1 MSFNLKNCVFGLLA
15 VLPLA
20 VSCGPSLSGDGTGSA
35 SSGSTGSTFS
45 RQTDYSID
53 LNIDFAGITDASAIS
68 PTEVLIS
75 WGDAMFIDDPASAA
89 GMRYVIFRGLTHQAP
104 LRDVGQIAI
113 TGQGELTFT
122 DDFSDLENPPP
133 LDNTTWYYSVVAIAD
148 ESISNNVQVAI
159 ARTPSAYAPGTMSFD
174 DDVLPLFTNIRNP
187 SDATQNCLSCHSTG
201 NAAGGMDLSTL
212 EGILAGV
219 GTPANPDSFIIP
231 FLGDDSFS
239 EFHARFIA
247 GSIFD
252 QDSAFFNHLPY
263 ISQPDGGGEAE
274 LVPWG
279 SDVDSQVTDTPAG
292 NDFTQI
298 ATGALHSVAVITDGS
313 LASWGNDGD
322 LQVTNTPVGND
333 FTQVAAGNMHSVAL
347 RSDGTLVSWGNDGS
361 LQVTNTPVDN
371 DFTQVAAG
379 NTHSVALRSDGTL
392 ISWGDDGSLQVTNTP
407 VGNDF
412 AQVSAGG
419 YHSVALRADSSLVSW
434 GNDGDLQVTNTPVG
448 NNFTQVSAG
457 GYHSVAL
464 ESYGIRDLALPI
476 RNWAFE
482 GALPELD
489 STPPVFEFADVN
501 NAGLYYGKFIDF
513 DTVRLYVPH
522 ASDPE
527 SIPVNGSRAGQIDY
541 VVYAGETS
549 SAIDWDHPI
558 AMKSLTINEAGQSYV
573 SIDFNWVDGTGQL
586 ISNDLVV
593 VVRPMDAAGR
603 SVDID
608 VLNYDDNDQSQLDL
622 FRDRMR
628 NMSSQEREILI
639 TQ

>member
-1 MSFNLKNCVFGLLA
+1 MPLNLKNCVFGLVA

-20 VSCGPSLSGDGTGSA
+20 ISCGPSLSGDGTGSA

-104 LRDVGQIAI
+104 LRGVGQIAI

-174 DDVLPLFTNIRNP
+174 DDVWPLFTNIRNP

-219 GTPANPDSFIIP
+219 GTPANPNSFIIP
-231 FLGDDSFS
+231 FLGDDSYT
-239 EFHARFIA
+239 EFRARFTA
-247 GSIFD
+247 G
-252 QDSAFFNHLPY
+252 
-263 ISQPDGGGEAE
+263 
-274 LVPWG
+274 
-279 SDVDSQVTDTPAG
+279 
-292 NDFTQI
+292 
-298 ATGALHSVAVITDGS
+298 
-313 LASWGNDGD
+313 
-322 LQVTNTPVGND
+322 
-333 FTQVAAGNMHSVAL
+333 
-347 RSDGTLVSWGNDGS
+347 
-361 LQVTNTPVDN
+361 TPVDQGSALAN
-371 DFTQVAAG
+371 HLDYIVEPGGPTSEAG
-379 NTHSVALRSDGTL
+379 DG
-392 ISWGDDGSLQVTNTP
+392 I
-407 VGNDF
+407 
-412 AQVSAGG
+412 
-419 YHSVALRADSSLVSW
+419 
-434 GNDGDLQVTNTPVG
+434 
-448 NNFTQVSAG
+448 
-457 GYHSVAL
+457 
-464 ESYGIRDLALPI
+464 EDLALPI

-482 GALPELD
+482 GALPTPD
-489 STPPVFEFADVN
+489 STPPVFEFADVH
-501 NAGLYYGKFIDF
+501 NAGLYYGKFINF
-513 DTVRLYVPH
+513 DTIRLYVPH

-527 SIPVNGSRAGQIDY
+527 SIPVNGSLAGQIDY

-549 SAIDWDHPI
+549 NTIDWDHPV
-558 AMKSLTINEAGQSYV
+558 AMKSLTINEAGQNEV
-573 SIDFNWVDGTGQL
+573 SIDFTWVDENEEL
-586 ISNDLVV
+586 ISNELVV

-608 VLNYDDNDQSQLDL
+608 VLNYDETDPSQLEL
-622 FRDRMR
+622 FRQRMR
-628 NMSSQEREILI
+628 NMSSQEREIII

>member
-1 MSFNLKNCVFGLLA
+1 MSFNLKNCVFGLVA

-20 VSCGPSLSGDGTGSA
+20 ISCGPSLSEDGTGSA
-35 SSGSTGSTFS
+35 GSGSTGSTFS

-159 ARTPSAYAPGTMSFD
+159 ARTPSAYAPGTMDFEE
-174 DDVLPLFTNIRNP
+174 DVLPLFAAIENP
-187 SDATQNCLSCHSTG
+187 TDVIDPLTGNVQNCLSCHSTG

-219 GTPANPDSFIIP
+219 GTPANPDSFVIP
-231 FLGDDSFS
+231 FLGDDSFA
-239 EFHARFIA
+239 EFQARFTG
-247 GSIFD
+247 GSLFD
-252 QDSAFFNHLPY
+252 QNSARSNHFDY
-263 ISQPDGGGEAE
+263 IVEPDGGTPEA
-274 LVPWG
+274 G
-279 SDVDSQVTDTPAG
+279 
-292 NDFTQI
+292 
-298 ATGALHSVAVITDGS
+298 DG
-313 LASWGNDGD
+313 
-322 LQVTNTPVGND
+322 V
-333 FTQVAAGNMHSVAL
+333 
-347 RSDGTLVSWGNDGS
+347 
-361 LQVTNTPVDN
+361 
-371 DFTQVAAG
+371 
-379 NTHSVALRSDGTL
+379 
-392 ISWGDDGSLQVTNTP
+392 
-407 VGNDF
+407 
-412 AQVSAGG
+412 
-419 YHSVALRADSSLVSW
+419 
-434 GNDGDLQVTNTPVG
+434 
-448 NNFTQVSAG
+448 
-457 GYHSVAL
+457 
-464 ESYGIRDLALPI
+464 EDLALPI

-489 STPPVFEFADVN
+489 STPPVFEFADVY
-501 NAGLYYGKFIDF
+501 NAGLYYGKFINF
-513 DTVRLYVPH
+513 DTIRLYVPH

-527 SIPVNGSRAGQIDY
+527 SIPVNGSLAGQIDY

-549 SAIDWDHPI
+549 NTIDWDHPV
-558 AMKSLTINEAGQSYV
+558 AMKSLTINEAGQSSV
-573 SIDFNWVDGTGQL
+573 SIDFKWVDENGAL
-586 ISNDLVV
+586 ISNELVV

-608 VLNYDDNDQSQLDL
+608 VLNYDETDPSQLEL
-622 FRDRMR
+622 FRQRMR
-628 NMSSQEREILI
+628 NMSSQEREIII